1 MSDNTSLESIFRLV
15 HSVKRQMSEQI
26 ESLGS
31 EIAPMNIRVMKIIT
45 KKSPC
50 TAIDIAHYLNRD
62 KAQVTRLVNAL
73 INQELVKKSPNPED
87 KRSQLLILTDKGQE
101 VMSKVSDI
109 DRDMLKR
116 MTKGM
121 AEDELEQFRK
131 IAKKMAQNLE
141 SSSSK

>member
-26 ESLGS
+26 ESLDS

-73 INQELVKKSPNPED
+73 INQELVEKSPNPED

-116 MTKGM
+116 MTKSM

-141 SSSSK
+141 SRSSK

>member
-15 HSVKRQMSEQI
+15 HSLKRQMSEQI
-26 ESLGS
+26 ESLDS

-87 KRSQLLILTDKGQE
+87 KRSQLLILTNKGQE

-116 MTKGM
+116 MTRGM

-141 SSSSK
+141 N

>member
-15 HSVKRQMSEQI
+15 HSLKRKMSEQI
-26 ESLGS
+26 ESLDS
-31 EIAPMNIRVMKIIT
+31 EVAPMNIRVMKIIT

-50 TAIDIAHYLNRD
+50 TAIDIAHFLNRD

-87 KRSQLLILTDKGQE
+87 KRSQLLVLTNKGE
-101 VMSKVSDI
+101 DIMTKVSNI
-109 DRDMLKR
+109 DREMLQR

-121 AEDELEQFRK
+121 NEDELEQFSQ
-131 IAKKMAQNLE
+131 IASKMAQNLE
-141 SSSSK
+141 NNPK

>member
-15 HSVKRQMSEQI
+15 HSLKRQMSEQI
-26 ESLGS
+26 ESLDS

-50 TAIDIAHYLNRD
+50 TAIDIAHFLNRD

-87 KRSQLLILTDKGQE
+87 KRSQLLVLTSKGE
-101 VMSKVSDI
+101 EIMTKVSNI
-109 DRDMLKR
+109 DREMLQR

-121 AEDELEQFRK
+121 NEDELEQFSQ
-131 IAKKMAQNLE
+131 IASKMAQNLE
-141 SSSSK
+141 NNPK

>member
-15 HSVKRQMSEQI
+15 HSLKRQMSEQI
-26 ESLGS
+26 ESLDS

-87 KRSQLLILTDKGQE
+87 KRSQLLILTNKGQE

-121 AEDELEQFRK
+121 TEDELEQFRK

-141 SSSSK
+141 N

>member
-15 HSVKRQMSEQI
+15 HSLKRQMSEQI
-26 ESLGS
+26 ESLDS

-50 TAIDIAHYLNRD
+50 TAIDIAHFLNRD

-87 KRSQLLILTDKGQE
+87 KRSQLLVLTSKGGE
-101 VMSKVSDI
+101 IMTKVSNI
-109 DRDMLKR
+109 DREMLQR

-121 AEDELEQFRK
+121 NENELEQFSR
-131 IAKKMAQNLE
+131 IASKMAQNLE
-141 SSSSK
+141 NNPK

>member
-15 HSVKRQMSEQI
+15 HSLKRKMSEQI
-26 ESLGS
+26 ESLDS

-50 TAIDIAHYLNRD
+50 TAIDIAHFLNRD

-87 KRSQLLILTDKGQE
+87 KRSQLLVLTNKGE
-101 VMSKVSDI
+101 DIMTKVSNI
-109 DRDMLKR
+109 DREMLQR

-121 AEDELEQFRK
+121 NEDELEQFSQ
-131 IAKKMAQNLE
+131 IASKMAQNLE
-141 SSSSK
+141 NNPK

>member
-15 HSVKRQMSEQI
+15 HSLKRQMSEQI
-26 ESLGS
+26 ESLDS

-50 TAIDIAHYLNRD
+50 TAIDIAHFLNRD

-87 KRSQLLILTDKGQE
+87 KRSQLLVLTNKGE
-101 VMSKVSDI
+101 DIMTKVSNI
-109 DRDMLKR
+109 DREMLQR

-121 AEDELEQFRK
+121 NEDELEQFSQ
-131 IAKKMAQNLE
+131 IASKMAQNLE
-141 SSSSK
+141 NNPK

>member
-15 HSVKRQMSEQI
+15 HSLKRQMSERI
-26 ESLGS
+26 ESLDS

-87 KRSQLLILTDKGQE
+87 KRSQLLILTNKGQE
-101 VMSKVSDI
+101 VMGKVSDI

-141 SSSSK
+141 N

>member
-26 ESLGS
+26 ESLDS

-87 KRSQLLILTDKGQE
+87 KRSQLLILTNKGQE

-121 AEDELEQFRK
+121 TEDELEQFRK

-141 SSSSK
+141 N

>member
-15 HSVKRQMSEQI
+15 HSLKRQMSEQI
-26 ESLGS
+26 ESLDS

-101 VMSKVSDI
+101 VMSKVSDL

-121 AEDELEQFRK
+121 AEDDLEQFRK
-131 IAKKMAQNLE
+131 IAKEMAQNLE
-141 SSSSK
+141 S